1 MASPDL
7 DLDVAPIPRSREENQ
22 ERAFIAASRR
32 KDRSLDARLESANR
46 ASMLHKKRTGKALH
60 ITKEIVERE
69 AMYEEIDERYQE
81 KRIRMLQ
88 AQNLHIEEQLN
99 RQLLAAL
106 AVRTNGIQQRRAAS
120 SNAHGPVNGVRK
132 MSLDLSGL
140 RSSFSESTPTGA
152 MTSPMVMD
160 HHSYM
165 LPPSYNVSPQ
175 SSCVAPEASYPEMV
189 PGSSSTQIPSYLA
202 NAAQQTPTSPQQQ
215 AAGPQQF
222 RPSWAG
228 FQPQQYQEQ
237 LQQHPQFWNGV
248 PTRQFRDRLA
258 SAPEIPVHGLPSVVP
273 AAPDTTTLADATYG
287 RVSHHTRVR
296 SEPDRQFLAQA
307 RFSASG
313 SSSPKME
320 MVSTETLSTPDLCAT
335 PGTPHSPT
343 SMGNDAAHL
352 ELEAGNK
359 EGEVVFSSHQG
370 LDPDYDEF
378 SRFAWGLG
386 NDAPI
391 QDRETFGFDDY
402 VALDEFTATA

>member
-1 MASPDL
+1 MASPDF

-22 ERAFIAASRR
+22 ESRAFIAASRR

-69 AMYEEIDERYQE
+69 AMYEEVDERYQE

-106 AVRTNGIQQRRAAS
+106 AVRSNGIQQRRAANS
-120 SNAHGPVNGVRK
+120 PQGPVNGVRK
-132 MSLDLSGL
+132 MSLDLSSL
-140 RSSFSESTPTGA
+140 RSSFPESTPTGA

-160 HHSYM
+160 HNYM
-165 LPPSYNVSPQ
+165 PPPSYNVSPQ
-175 SSCVAPEASYPEMV
+175 SSCMTPEASYPEMV
-189 PGSSSTQIPSYLA
+189 AASSSTQIPPYLA
-202 NAAQQTPTSPQQQ
+202 TAAQQAPPSPQQ

-222 RPSWAG
+222 RPFWAG
-228 FQPQQYQEQ
+228 FQPQQYPEH
-237 LQQHPQFWNGV
+237 LQQHPQFWNGT
-248 PTRQFRDRLA
+248 PTRQFRDRMA
-258 SAPEIPVHGLPSVVP
+258 SAPEISVHGLPSAVP
-273 AAPDTTTLADATYG
+273 ASLSSSDATYG
-287 RVSHHTRVR
+287 RVSNHTRVR
-296 SEPDRQFLAQA
+296 SEPEQPFMAQTQ
-307 RFSASG
+307 FSASG

-320 MVSTETLSTPDLCAT
+320 MVSTRTLSTPDLCPT

-343 SMGNDAAHL
+343 SMGHDAGHL
-352 ELEAGNK
+352 ELEAATK
-359 EGEVVFSSHQG
+359 EGEVVFSAPQE

-391 QDRETFGFDDY
+391 QERETFGFDDY

>member
-1 MASPDL
+1 
-7 DLDVAPIPRSREENQ
+7 
-22 ERAFIAASRR
+22 
-32 KDRSLDARLESANR
+32 
-46 ASMLHKKRTGKALH
+46 MLHKKRTGKALH

-69 AMYEEIDERYQE
+69 AMYEEVDERYQE

-106 AVRTNGIQQRRAAS
+106 AVRSNGIQQRRAANS
-120 SNAHGPVNGVRK
+120 PQGPVNGVRK
-132 MSLDLSGL
+132 MSLDLSSL

-160 HHSYM
+160 HNYM
-165 LPPSYNVSPQ
+165 PPPSYNVSPQ
-175 SSCVAPEASYPEMV
+175 SSCMTPEASYPEMV
-189 PGSSSTQIPSYLA
+189 PASSSTQIPPYLA
-202 NAAQQTPTSPQQQ
+202 NAAQQTPPSPHQ
-215 AAGPQQF
+215 AVGAQQF
-222 RPSWAG
+222 RPFWAG
-228 FQPQQYQEQ
+228 FQQQQYPEH
-237 LQQHPQFWNGV
+237 LQQHPQFWNGT

-258 SAPEIPVHGLPSVVP
+258 SAPEIPVHSLP
-273 AAPDTTTLADATYG
+273 AAMPASLSSSDATYG
-287 RVSHHTRVR
+287 RVSNHTRVR
-296 SEPDRQFLAQA
+296 SEPDQPFLAQT

-320 MVSTETLSTPDLCAT
+320 MVSTRTLSTPDLCPT

-343 SMGNDAAHL
+343 SMGHEAGHL
-352 ELEAGNK
+352 ELEAVTK
-359 EGEVVFSSHQG
+359 EGEVVFSAPQE

-391 QDRETFGFDDY
+391 QERETFGFDDY

>member
-1 MASPDL
+1 
-7 DLDVAPIPRSREENQ
+7 
-22 ERAFIAASRR
+22 
-32 KDRSLDARLESANR
+32 
-46 ASMLHKKRTGKALH
+46 MLHKKRTGKALH

-106 AVRTNGIQQRRAAS
+106 AMRSNGIQQRRAANS
-120 SNAHGPVNGVRK
+120 PQGPMNGVRK
-132 MSLDLSGL
+132 MSLDLSSL

-160 HHSYM
+160 RNYM
-165 LPPSYNVSPQ
+165 PPPSYNVSPQ
-175 SSCVAPEASYPEMV
+175 SSCMTPEASYPEMV
-189 PGSSSTQIPSYLA
+189 PASSSTQIPPYLA
-202 NAAQQTPTSPQQQ
+202 NAAQQTPPSPHQTV
-215 AAGPQQF
+215 GPQF
-222 RPSWAG
+222 RPFWAG
-228 FQPQQYQEQ
+228 FQQQQQYPEH
-237 LQQHPQFWNGV
+237 LQQHPQFWNGT

-258 SAPEIPVHGLPSVVP
+258 SAPEIPVHSLPSTMATSMSSSDV
-273 AAPDTTTLADATYG
+273 TYG
-287 RVSHHTRVR
+287 RVSNHTRVR
-296 SEPDRQFLAQA
+296 SEPDQPFLAQA

-320 MVSTETLSTPDLCAT
+320 MVSTRTLSTPDLCPT

-343 SMGNDAAHL
+343 SMGHDAGHM
-352 ELEAGNK
+352 ELETVTK
-359 EGEVVFSSHQG
+359 EGEVVFSAPQE

-391 QDRETFGFDDY
+391 QERETFGFDDY

>member
-22 ERAFIAASRR
+22 ERRAFIAASRR

-106 AVRTNGIQQRRAAS
+106 AMRSNGIQQRRAANS
-120 SNAHGPVNGVRK
+120 PQGPMNGVRK
-132 MSLDLSGL
+132 MSLDLSSL
-140 RSSFSESTPTGA
+140 RSSFSESTSTGA

-160 HHSYM
+160 HNYM
-165 LPPSYNVSPQ
+165 PPPSYNVSPQ
-175 SSCVAPEASYPEMV
+175 SSCMTPEASYPEMV
-189 PGSSSTQIPSYLA
+189 PASSSTQIPPYLA
-202 NAAQQTPTSPQQQ
+202 NAAQQTPPSPHQ
-215 AAGPQQF
+215 AVGPQF
-222 RPSWAG
+222 RPFWAG
-228 FQPQQYQEQ
+228 FQQQQQYPEN
-237 LQQHPQFWNGV
+237 LQQHPQFWNGT

-258 SAPEIPVHGLPSVVP
+258 SAPEIPVHSLPS
-273 AAPDTTTLADATYG
+273 TMATSMSSSDVTYA
-287 RVSHHTRVR
+287 RVSNHTRVR
-296 SEPDRQFLAQA
+296 SEPDQPFLAQA

-320 MVSTETLSTPDLCAT
+320 MVSTRTLSTPDLCPT

-343 SMGNDAAHL
+343 SMGHDAGHL
-352 ELEAGNK
+352 ELETVTK
-359 EGEVVFSSHQG
+359 EGEVVFSAPQE

-391 QDRETFGFDDY
+391 QERETFGFDDY

>member
-1 MASPDL
+1 MTSPDL
-7 DLDVAPIPRSREENQ
+7 DLDVAPVPRSREENQ

-60 ITKEIVERE
+60 ITKEIVEKE
-69 AMYEEIDERYQE
+69 AMYEEVDERYQE

-106 AVRTNGIQQRRAAS
+106 AARTNDIQQRRAANS
-120 SNAHGPVNGVRK
+120 PQNPVNGVRK
-132 MSLDLSGL
+132 MSLDLSSL

-160 HHSYM
+160 HSYM

-175 SSCVAPEASYPEMV
+175 SSCRTPEASYPEMV
-189 PGSSSTQIPSYLA
+189 PASSTQIPSYLA
-202 NAAQQTPTSPQQQ
+202 NAAQQTPPSPQQ

-222 RPSWAG
+222 RPFWAG
-228 FQPQQYQEQ
+228 FQPQQYPEH
-237 LQQHPQFWNGV
+237 LQQHPQFWNGA

-258 SAPEIPVHGLPSVVP
+258 SAPEIPVHGLPSAVP
-273 AAPDTTTLADATYG
+273 ASFSSSDASYG
-287 RVSHHTRVR
+287 RVAHHTRVR
-296 SEPDRQFLAQA
+296 SEPDQQFVGQT

-320 MVSTETLSTPDLCAT
+320 MVSTRTLSTPDLCPT

-343 SMGNDAAHL
+343 SMGHDAGHL
-352 ELEAGNK
+352 QLEDANK
-359 EGEVVFSSHQG
+359 EGEVVFSAHHG

-391 QDRETFGFDDY
+391 QERETFGFDDY